1 MEAFKSP
8 TRPTSQTTASLSNYV
23 DYTPRRIQASSFD
36 HSLGKDEPNSIN
48 YAKQRRSNF
57 YHQIALEAD
66 ENFDEKSDY
75 MDSPAVRRIF
85 SINEEVIDVE
95 KNRSFHASNQSRPPL
110 PSFPQRTHWT
120 IKDFAVGHN
129 LGMGRFGS
137 VYLAKEKRSGQLVA
151 LKILKKQELE
161 EAEVVLFLKRE
172 IEIQGHLNHP
182 NITRLYGY
190 FHNEDNVYLVLE
202 YAGDSD
208 LYTCLETFK
217 RFSEA
222 ETVNYVIEIA
232 DALAYMHRLGVF
244 HRDIKLENILISKEG
259 GLKIAD
265 FGWAVYDPKPRR
277 TTFCGTLDYLPPEM
291 IKRQT
296 HNESVDAWA
305 LGILCYEL
313 LVGRPPFETD
323 KVAPQ
328 DLEKAYRRIAE
339 SPLEFPIDISV
350 HAQNFISKLLH
361 KDPSLRM
368 KMSEI
373 ESDPWV
379 KSFHMMNV

>member
-1 MEAFKSP
+1 M
-8 TRPTSQTTASLSNYV
+8 
-23 DYTPRRIQASSFD
+23 IQN
-36 HSLGKDEPNSIN
+36 HGKTQIGSIN
-48 YAKQRRSNF
+48 
-57 YHQIALEAD
+57 
-66 ENFDEKSDY
+66 
-75 MDSPAVRRIF
+75 
-85 SINEEVIDVE
+85 
-95 KNRSFHASNQSRPPL
+95 
-110 PSFPQRTHWT
+110 
-120 IKDFAVGHN
+120 
-129 LGMGRFGS
+129 
-137 VYLAKEKRSGQLVA
+137 
-151 LKILKKQELE
+151 
-161 EAEVVLFLKRE
+161 
-172 IEIQGHLNHP
+172 
-182 NITRLYGY
+182 
-190 FHNEDNVYLVLE
+190 
-202 YAGDSD
+202 
-208 LYTCLETFK
+208 
-217 RFSEA
+217 
-222 ETVNYVIEIA
+222 
-232 DALAYMHRLGVF
+232 
-244 HRDIKLENILISKEG
+244 IKLIDES
-259 GLKIAD
+259 
-265 FGWAVYDPKPRR
+265 YRR